1 MNPQVRFIEPLDVLN
16 FRGNKSFGEGGE
28 HGESQMPPRTSIF
41 AGALRSDWLAQ
52 KKIDLAAFGRNE
64 AQMSAAMTAQLGSP
78 SAPGSFR
85 IQSLWLARRSAQK
98 MEVFM
103 PLPADVVVLMNSIHA
118 LNPIQLPTGLNTSA
132 RTPQHAVLRSK
143 AEKPLAG
150 KWLNQNG
157 ITAYLR
163 GKCIEHSHLIDSSA
177 LWKTDERLGIALDA
191 ATRTAEEGRLYTTES
206 IAMANHIGFLVVVRG
221 ADDLPA
227 SGNLRLG
234 GDGRGA
240 NMQIQHCTL
249 PEPDWALLKKEKRFR
264 VILSTPGLFP
274 TGWGLPGATTDNN
287 IQIGNAT
294 GKLVCAAV
302 SRFQVISGWDLAL
315 WQPKSAERITPAGSV
330 YWIDNWNG
338 DIASL
343 QELTKTGIGLD
354 NLEPSRRA
362 EGFNNIMIA
371 NWTE

>member
-1 MNPQVRFIEPLDVLN
+1 MNLQVRFIEPLDVLN

-52 KKIDLAAFGRNE
+52 RKIDLAVFGRNE
-64 AQMSAAMTAQLGSP
+64 AHMSEAMTAQLGSP

-85 IQSLWLARRSAQK
+85 IQTLFLARRSAQK

-103 PLPADVVVLMNSIHA
+103 PLPADVVVLKNSIHS

-132 RTPQHAVLRSK
+132 STPKHAVLRSK
-143 AEKPLAG
+143 AAKPLAG

-157 ITAYLR
+157 IAAYLR
-163 GKCIEHSHLIDSSA
+163 GKRIEQAHLIDSSEI
-177 LWKTDERLGIALDA
+177 WKTDERLGIALDV

-206 IAMANHIGFLVVVRG
+206 IAMGNHIGFLVSISG

-227 SGNLRLG
+227 FGTLRLG

-240 NMQIQHCTL
+240 HMQTQPFTML
-249 PEPDWALLKKEKRFR
+249 EPDWELIRKEKRFR
-264 VILSTPGLFP
+264 VLLSTPGLFP
-274 TGWGLPGATTDNN
+274 AGWVLPGATADNS

-338 DIASL
+338 DSASL
-343 QELTKTGIGLD
+343 QELTTTGIGLD
-354 NLEPSRRA
+354 ILEPSRRA

-371 NWTE
+371 NWAA